1 MKWGD
6 LVERTKVD
14 SSYLSS
20 AKSTENFLIQIKP
33 SQGNNGKETGLLPLQ
48 ILYPLPILHSTV

>member
-6 LVERTKVD
+6 LFERIKVD

-20 AKSTENFLIQIKP
+20 AKSTEKILIQIKP
-33 SQGNNGKETGLLPLQ
+33 SQGNNGKETGLLP
-48 ILYPLPILHSTV
+48 H